1 MNRTRTTSIARF
13 AATGLLAAG
22 VLLGGASL
30 AIAAPVAPT
39 GAAVPIQDQPPVAT
53 LPPKPTLTLYPCTPG
68 ATESCTQPTLTAT
81 LDPCAIRQ
89 CPTIPPCEVRTCDQP
104 TLTPKPS
111 ETTRPTRPTKTTSTT
126 TSAPPAAQPSS
137 NPVGIPVPNRVET
150 GGGDSAVSVNPWLI
164 AVPALLLLTLIGLG
178 ATWFIGRTERSRA

>member
-1 MNRTRTTSIARF
+1 MNRTRTTSIVRF
-13 AATGLLAAG
+13 AAAGLLAAG

-30 AIAAPVAPT
+30 AIAAPVSPT
-39 GAAVPIQDQPPVAT
+39 GAATPVQEQPPVAT
-53 LPPKPTLTLYPCTPG
+53 LPPRPTVTLYPCTPG
-68 ATESCTQPTLTAT
+68 AAKGCTQPPTAT

-89 CPTIPPCEVRTCDQP
+89 CPT
-104 TLTPKPS
+104 LTTKPS
-111 ETTRPTRPTKTTSTT
+111 ETTRPTRPTRPTKTTSTT
-126 TSAPPAAQPSS
+126 TSAPPVAQPSS

-178 ATWFIGRTERSRA
+178 ATWFIGRTDRSRA